1 MRVEKEDDRVIIQA
15 KGLTKV
21 YQSKVAVNHV
31 NLAIK
36 EGSLTAL
43 LGPNGAGK
51 TTTMSM
57 LTGLLNPT
65 DGTIQM
71 KPKTKIS
78 MVFQQSILDNDLT
91 VKENL
96 TIRNKLYKRSNTS
109 PVNALIEKVGLTEF
123 INQKYWRLSG
133 GQRRRVDIARA
144 LINQPDILFLDEPT
158 TGLDVQTR
166 LAIWGL
172 LQSLQQ
178 NNNLTIILTTHY
190 LEEADNA
197 DKVYI
202 IDHGKV
208 IASGSADAIK
218 AKNSSS
224 RLTII
229 SKQADQLMALIPN
242 RIVHT
247 QVDHKIIC
255 LPANTDEALAL
266 LLEFRAYI
274 KTFNYQDGTMDDAFL
289 SLTGRKMR

>member
-1 MRVEKEDDRVIIQA
+1 MIIQTN
-15 KGLTKV
+15 GLTKV

-31 NLAIK
+31 DLAIK

-65 DGTIQM
+65 AGTIRM

-91 VKENL
+91 VRENL
-96 TIRNKLYKRSNTS
+96 SIRNKLYKRSSTS
-109 PVNALIEKVGLTEF
+109 PIDMLIEKVGLTEF
-123 INQKYWRLSG
+123 INQKYRQLSG

-144 LINQPDILFLDEPT
+144 LINQPDVLFLDEPT
-158 TGLDVQTR
+158 TGLDIQTR
-166 LAIWGL
+166 SAIWGL

-178 NNNLTIILTTHY
+178 NDNLTIILTTHY

-197 DKVYI
+197 DEVYI
-202 IDHGKV
+202 IDQGKV

-218 AKNSSS
+218 AKNSNS

-229 SKQADQLMALIPN
+229 SEQADRLMGLIPSK
-242 RIVHT
+242 IIHT
-247 QVDHKIIC
+247 RVDHKIIC
-255 LPANTDEALAL
+255 LPTTTEEALTL

-289 SLTGRKMR
+289 ALTGRKMR

>member
-109 PVNALIEKVGLTEF
+109 PVDALIEKVGLTEF
-123 INQKYWRLSG
+123 INQNIG
-133 GQRRRVDIARA
+133 GFRVGNVGE
-144 LINQPDILFLDEPT
+144 LI
-158 TGLDVQTR
+158 
-166 LAIWGL
+166 
-172 LQSLQQ
+172 
-178 NNNLTIILTTHY
+178 
-190 LEEADNA
+190 
-197 DKVYI
+197 
-202 IDHGKV
+202 
-208 IASGSADAIK
+208 
-218 AKNSSS
+218 
-224 RLTII
+224 
-229 SKQADQLMALIPN
+229 
-242 RIVHT
+242 
-247 QVDHKIIC
+247 
-255 LPANTDEALAL
+255 
-266 LLEFRAYI
+266 LLE
-274 KTFNYQDGTMDDAFL
+274 L
-289 SLTGRKMR
+289 